1 MLDLLLSIGI
11 SLDSEEQGV
20 KGIRR
25 TPANLLEK
33 PASSGDAKGEWF

>member
-1 MLDLLLSIGI
+1 MLDLLLSTGI

-20 KGIRR
+20 KGVHC